1 MTAAFASCIGET
13 RAFSIEEHELA
24 LRWATLVKHSGYQ
37 VAVSLCQR
45 GAEELLLVSRSDKDV
60 LAFAIQPLPTTVVV
74 IDRLGITIRFVS
86 LAEALVAISPMSK
99 SERHEL
105 IHGPRPACVREL
117 PQSLI
122 EQRQSFGRRVVSAF
136 RQRTRHTRRWAA
148 WLAARPWSHNK

>member
-1 MTAAFASCIGET
+1 MATAFASCIRET

-37 VAVSLCQR
+37 VAVSVCQR

-60 LAFAIQPLPTTVVV
+60 LAFAIQPLPITVVV
-74 IDRLGITIRFVS
+74 IDCLGMTMRFAS
-86 LAEALVAISPMSK
+86 LAEALVAVLPMSK

-105 IHGPRPACVREL
+105 IHGPRPACIREL

-122 EQRQSFGRRVVSAF
+122 EQRQGFGRGVASAL

-148 WLAARPWSHNK
+148 RLAVRSWSHNE